1 MSFFLEEE
9 NNWFNSIGWL
19 YSADAI
25 NMTIMIFPQYA
36 PLVNHRGLRL
46 LLTLCINLQPQNSQ
60 PKESK
65 RKIRH

>member
-9 NNWFNSIGWL
+9 YNWFNSIGWL

-46 LLTLCINLQPQNSQ
+46 LLTLCINLQPHNSQ

-65 RKIRH
+65 RKIRP